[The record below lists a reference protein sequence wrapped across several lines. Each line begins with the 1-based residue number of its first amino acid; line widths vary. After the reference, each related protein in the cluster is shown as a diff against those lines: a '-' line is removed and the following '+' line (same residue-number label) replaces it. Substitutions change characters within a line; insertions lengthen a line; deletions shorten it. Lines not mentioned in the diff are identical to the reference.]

1 MLAAP
6 APYMLL
12 CAIIFTLP
20 LAKCRKRSYNRH
32 DSKVGEAVEG
42 FSSASSK
49 RKERHMCSNGINTG
63 QFEQMI
69 DQIDDHIKLER
80 RWVHNLA
87 HQAGDAGF
95 SKTDDKL
102 HSAQELLDEVRA
114 LLADAK
120 DELEEEAAS
129 APGVTVSLV

>member
-1 MLAAP
+1 
-6 APYMLL
+6 
-12 CAIIFTLP
+12 
-20 LAKCRKRSYNRH
+20 
-32 DSKVGEAVEG
+32 
-42 FSSASSK
+42 
-49 RKERHMCSNGINTG
+49 MCSNGINTG

-95 SKTDDKL
+95 SPTDDKL

-120 DELEEEAAS
+120 DELEEEAAT